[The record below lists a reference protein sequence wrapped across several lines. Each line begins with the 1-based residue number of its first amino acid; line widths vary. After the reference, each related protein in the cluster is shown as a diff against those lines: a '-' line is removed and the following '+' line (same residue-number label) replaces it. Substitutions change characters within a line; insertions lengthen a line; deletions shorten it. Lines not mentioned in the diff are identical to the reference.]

1 MSAVPSL
8 TIVTL
13 APATTAPDESVTVP
27 RMVPLTDCASAAGA
41 AVATISS
48 AQHRKPQCQ
57 TAGVPH
63 MFSSEMNRWLTGGPH
78 DMKQQRTLA
87 IGRARF
93 RGRDNGAA
101 AADSG

>member
-1 MSAVPSL
+1 MPSL

-41 AVATISS
+41 ASPTISS
-48 AQHRKPQCQ
+48 AQQQSRSAKLPACFIYLLLRDDPM
-57 TAGVPH
+57 VDWRPH
-63 MFSSEMNRWLTGGPH
+63 ELM
-78 DMKQQRTLA
+78 QQRTLV

-93 RGRDNGAA
+93 GAA
-101 AADSG
+101 TMERLLPIQA